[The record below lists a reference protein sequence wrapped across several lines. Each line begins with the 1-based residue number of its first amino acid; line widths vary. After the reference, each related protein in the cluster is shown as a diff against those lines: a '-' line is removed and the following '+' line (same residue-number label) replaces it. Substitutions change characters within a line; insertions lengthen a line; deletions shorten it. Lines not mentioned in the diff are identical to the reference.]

1 MIQRQGSA
9 PRRPRALVGLCL
21 ILIMLMVG
29 CGSLEATVLHRAT
42 DAPAAAADA
51 AQEEAAMP
59 TAAPSASPIPPT
71 DTPIPPPT
79 ATATPPPTAT
89 PAPTETPVLSPIDR
103 MVAVRNPEKGKV
115 LFETFQESAGS
126 GYSCSNCH
134 LPTSEKTNI
143 GPGLLNIKQRAATR
157 IEGLTA
163 AEYIYE
169 SIIDSMAYTVEG
181 FEVDLMPQNWAE
193 IYTDLEIF
201 DIVAYLLTLEG
212 ESDIDDP
219 DPATTDAESGS
230 ASD

>member
-1 MIQRQGSA
+1 MIQRQGNA
-9 PRRPRALVGLCL
+9 PRMPRILVGLCF
-21 ILIMLMVG
+21 ILSMLAAG
-29 CGSLEATVLHRAT
+29 CGSLESTVLHRAT
-42 DAPAAAADA
+42 DVPAPEVDA
-51 AQEEAAMP
+51 AQMEAVMP
-59 TAAPSASPIPPT
+59 TDAPTSTPVPPT
-71 DTPIPPPT
+71 DTPIPEPT

-115 LFETFQESAGS
+115 LFETFQENAGS

-143 GPGLLNIKQRAATR
+143 GPGLLNIKHRAAMR

-169 SIIDSMAYTVEG
+169 SIINSMAYTVEG

-219 DPATTDAESGS
+219 DPEDTESV
-230 ASD
+230 SDSD

>member
-1 MIQRQGSA
+1 MIQRQGSS
-9 PRRPRALVGLCL
+9 PRRPRALVGLCF
-21 ILIMLMVG
+21 ILVMLMVG

-59 TAAPSASPIPPT
+59 TDAPSATPIPPT
-71 DTPIPPPT
+71 ATPIPPPT

-115 LFETFQESAGS
+115 LFETFQENAGS

-212 ESDIDDP
+212 ESDINDSDS
-219 DPATTDAESGS
+219 ESADSEADSG
-230 ASD
+230 